1 MIVLLTDFGQS
12 EYVGVMKGVIYN
24 LASDAIITDLT
35 HSISPQSV
43 SEAAWVLL
51 KSYRFFPRHTIF
63 VCVVDPGVG
72 TKRDAILVET
82 SDYVFIGPD
91 NGLLSPTLNE
101 CGQSKIYSIKISP
114 TASSTFHGRDV
125 FAVAA
130 AKYESGVDSKELG
143 TLKKDLEVPLSFY
156 LEGRT
161 GEIVRIDRF
170 GNIITNLP
178 PVKSNLLRVE
188 YGSTSLRLPFF
199 DTYANGPS
207 EGLFIVVGSYN
218 TLEIASQN
226 KSAAELL
233 PVTVGGHI
241 TIQT

>member
-51 KSYRFFPRHTIF
+51 HSYRFFPKHSIF
-63 VCVVDPGVG
+63 TCVVDPGVG
-72 TKRDAILVET
+72 TARDAVIVET
-82 SDYVFIGPD
+82 PDYVFIGPD
-91 NGLLSPTLNE
+91 NGLLYPTIIE
-101 CGQSKIYSIKISP
+101 IGQSKVYSIKISP
-114 TASSTFHGRDV
+114 TASHTFHGRDV

-130 AKYESGVDSKELG
+130 GKYESGVDSKELG
-143 TLKKDLEVPLSFY
+143 TLKKDLEVPLAFY

-178 PVKSNLLRVE
+178 PVQSNLLSVKH
-188 YGSTSLRLPFF
+188 GSTLLRLPFV

-207 EGLFIVVGSYN
+207 EGLFLIVGSYN
-218 TLEIASQN
+218 TLEIAAQN

-233 PVTVGGHI
+233 PIAVGGHI